1 MISETRFSIEYEISD
16 TGKYIFPYPYED
28 TDSIKG
34 YGVTKEGYIAPI
46 KENYYF
52 DGSTNTFIYP
62 TNGQKVEYVKIL
74 LRRQTPVVS
83 SLSVPNGYPFYG
95 IEKEFTKHAMWIQEI
110 SKQMVDTHNDARHV
124 AIIENDVTNMKAE
137 IIRKM
142 DKATLDCTTE
152 RKLAKRWAECDESPN
167 GEQDTDSPTN
177 KTQSSKSWALQSKR
191 AAEDC
196 KTQETEIKTIVADG
210 KREAANMISTVQ
222 QEKNESLTAISAF
235 NSRLSEA
242 KSDIENNMRKAEGE
256 YTSYLDTLNQTGNT
270 AVQKVISAGNS
281 ATGEISRL
289 KDTKQEE
296 TQRFYDQCK
305 YNLNGVTLQH
315 LDELQ
320 NKKAVL
326 VSQLN
331 NTYTE
336 NYNTLNELGK
346 KCVQNVN
353 AEYEKD
359 YATLKTL
366 SANTTDTVQTINN
379 IVSTTKE
386 FIQNHENNITDVT
399 GGYVKKVAD
408 KCNESVQT
416 LADTAQQEKKILT
429 DTQTQLIAELN
440 NNAQTHLNAFGIN
453 KQEFTGAIETAKNK
467 AVEVIN
473 QTKDTNVGIIS
484 QTGNELLDKMTGL
497 KSATQNNADTVAN
510 NLQSIQSI
518 ETDVKNVQSGI
529 LNDKA
534 EITHLTDT
542 VRQQSAEIKTI
553 HLNSLQVKDYTEQA
567 HNAMVSAKK
576 YAEQTKNNAERNW
589 VKSVNS
595 KMPDSNGNVAIDLSL
610 YAPMSYV
617 DTATQKAVNGVN
629 QSFETKL
636 NAYQTAVTDKIATSK
651 SNFDEILKDYAR
663 KTDVPNQIDLSGYA
677 TKEQI
682 TTVTENIS
690 AAQNSL
696 NAVNQQI
703 NNLNNTASILR
714 SDVSSN
720 KSILNN
726 IGNIYAKKSDIPDM
740 STYAK
745 TTAIPSLSNYVQKT
759 ELNDY
764 AKKSDMPDMTAYA
777 KKSDIQNIPLSITV
791 VDDYCV
797 PDGTETV
804 TAEMFE
810 KYHLTEKAYL
820 LFPPSVKRIND
831 FYGDNNPF
839 KDNKQVLIAA
849 FLPQCT
855 FLGMQV
861 FKSCSSLTTVS
872 LPRCTSVRNGA
883 FYNCTS
889 LMTVFLPQCTLVGNY
904 VFSKCTSLATAFLPQ
919 CTKIGSQAFYNCTSL
934 MTVFLPQCTLVGN
947 YVFSNCTS
955 LTTAFLPQCTEIS
968 LGAFNGCDNLTTVFL
983 PQCTLVGD
991 RTFNN
996 CNKLKK
1002 MVINK
1007 EVNLNFF
1014 SDWGL
1019 LPDCVIYNETRTEK
1033 LINGE
1038 WISI

>member
-95 IEKEFTKHAMWIQEI
+95 IEKEFTKHTMWIQEI

-124 AIIENDVTNMKAE
+124 DIVDNDVTNMNAE

-167 GEQDTDSPTN
+167 GEQDTESPTN

-196 KTQETEIKTIVADG
+196 KEKETEIKTIVADG

-222 QEKNESLTAISAF
+222 QEKNESLQAINTF
-235 NSRLSEA
+235 NSRLAEA

-256 YTSYLDTLNQTGNT
+256 YTSYLDTLNQTGET

-289 KDTKQEE
+289 KAIKQEE

-315 LDELQ
+315 LDELK
-320 NKKAVL
+320 NKKTEL

-576 YAEQTKNNAERNW
+576 YAEQTKHNAEGNW
-589 VKSVNS
+589 IKSVNS
-595 KMPDSNGNVAIDLSL
+595 KMPNSNGNVAIDLSL

-617 DTATQKAVNGVN
+617 DTATQKAVDGVN

-636 NAYQTAVTDKIATSK
+636 NAYQSAVTDKIATSK
-651 SNFDEILKDYAR
+651 SNFDEILKDYAK

-677 TKEQI
+677 TTGQI
-682 TTVTENIS
+682 NDVTTNIS
-690 AAQNSL
+690 TMQNTLKSTT
-696 NAVNQQI
+696 QQLDS
-703 NNLNNTASILR
+703 LNNTASILR

-720 KSILNN
+720 KAVLNN
-726 IGNIYAKKSDIPDM
+726 IDSI
-740 STYAK
+740 
-745 TTAIPSLSNYVQKT
+745 
-759 ELNDY
+759 Y
-764 AKKSDMPDMTAYA
+764 AKKSDMPDMSIYA
-777 KKSDIQNIPLSITV
+777 KKSDIPSV
-791 VDDYCV
+791 SPGGASVDNYCV
-797 PDGTETV
+797 PDGTEVV
-804 TAEMFE
+804 TNDMFE
-810 KYHLTEKAYL
+810 KYHLTEKAIL
-820 LFPPSVKRIND
+820 LFPPSVKKIKELPSIVD
-831 FYGDNNPF
+831 DGT
-839 KDNKQVLIAA
+839 LIRD
-849 FLPQCT
+849 T
-855 FLGMQV
+855 F
-861 FKSCSSLTTVS
+861 TVS
-872 LPRCTSVRNGA
+872 LPQCIYIGENAFAYYHNLVNAIIPKCTFIGGKA
-883 FYNCTS
+883 FYGCYSLTNVVLFNCKTISFMAFKNCINLKS
-889 LMTVFLPQCTLVGNY
+889 LFVPSCTQIATNAFHLCPNLTEIVVSENLERKY
-904 VFSKCTSLATAFLPQ
+904 VFYHEIKKTNQIITV
-919 CTKIGSQAFYNCTSL
+919 YN
-934 MTVFLPQCTLVGN
+934 P
-947 YVFSNCTS
+947 
-955 LTTAFLPQCTEIS
+955 
-968 LGAFNGCDNLTTVFL
+968 
-983 PQCTLVGD
+983 D
-991 RTFNN
+991 RT
-996 CNKLKK
+996 K
-1002 MVINK
+1002 
-1007 EVNLNFF
+1007 
-1014 SDWGL
+1014 
-1019 LPDCVIYNETRTEK
+1019 K

-1038 WISI
+1038 WIKI

>member
-95 IEKEFTKHAMWIQEI
+95 IEKEFTKHTMWIQEI
-110 SKQMVDTHNDARHV
+110 SKQMVDTHNDRVHV
-124 AIIENDVTNMKAE
+124 DIVDNDVTNMKSE

-167 GEQDTDSPTN
+167 GEQDTESPTN

-196 KTQETEIKTIVADG
+196 KEKETEIKTIVADG

-222 QEKNESLTAISAF
+222 QEKNESLQAINTF

-256 YTSYLDTLNQTGNT
+256 YTSYLDTLNQTGET
-270 AVQKVISAGNS
+270 AVQKVISAGNT

-289 KDTKQEE
+289 KDIKQEE

-320 NKKAVL
+320 NKKMEL

-399 GGYVKKVAD
+399 GGYVQKVAD

-484 QTGNELLDKMTGL
+484 QMGNELLDKMTGL

-576 YAEQTKNNAERNW
+576 YAEQTKHNAEGNW

-617 DTATQKAVNGVN
+617 DTATQKAVDGVN

-636 NAYQTAVTDKIATSK
+636 NAYQSSVTDKIATSK

-690 AAQNSL
+690 ATQNSL
-696 NAVNQQI
+696 NTVNQQI

-714 SDVSSN
+714 SDVSNN

-726 IGNIYAKKSDIPDM
+726 LDNIYAKKSDMPDM

-745 TTAIPSLSNYVQKT
+745 TTDIPSLNNYVQRSDLYGYAKTTDIPSLSNYVQKN
-759 ELNDY
+759 ELNE
-764 AKKSDMPDMTAYA
+764 YA
-777 KKSDIQNIPLSITV
+777 KKSDIPSV
-791 VDDYCV
+791 SPGGASVDDYCV
-797 PDGTETV
+797 PDGTEVV
-804 TAEMFE
+804 TNDMFE
-810 KYHLTEKAYL
+810 KYHLTEKAIL
-820 LFPPSVKRIND
+820 LFPPSVKKIKEQPSLVND
-831 FYGDNNPF
+831 GT
-839 KDNKQVLIAA
+839 LIRNS
-849 FLPQCT
+849 FVVSLPQCT
-855 FLGMQV
+855 YIGENAFAYYHNLVNAIIPNCTFIGDKA
-861 FKSCSSLTTVS
+861 FYGCYSLTNVVLFNCKTISFMAFKDCINLKS
-872 LPRCTSVRNGA
+872 LFMP
-883 FYNCTS
+883 NCTQIY
-889 LMTVFLPQCTLVGNY
+889 TN
-904 VFSKCTSLATAFLPQ
+904 AFHFCPNL
-919 CTKIGSQAFYNCTSL
+919 
-934 MTVFLPQCTLVGN
+934 
-947 YVFSNCTS
+947 
-955 LTTAFLPQCTEIS
+955 TEIVVS
-968 LGAFNGCDNLTTVFL
+968 ENLESFFVFYREMKK
-983 PQCTLVGD
+983 TNRIITIYNSD
-991 RTFNN
+991 RTK
-996 CNKLKK
+996 KLTN
-1002 MVINK
+1002 VGW
-1007 EVNLNFF
+1007 V
-1014 SDWGL
+1014 
-1019 LPDCVIYNETRTEK
+1019 
-1033 LINGE
+1033 
-1038 WISI
+1038 SI

>member
-1 MISETRFSIEYEISD
+1 MINETRFTIKYAVND
-16 TGKYIFPYPYED
+16 TGKYIFPYPYD
-28 TDSIKG
+28 MPDSIKG
-34 YGVTKEGYIAPI
+34 YGVTKDGYIVPI
-46 KENYYF
+46 DKDYTF
-52 DGSTNTFIYP
+52 DKSTNTFIYP

-95 IEKEFTKHAMWIQEI
+95 IEKEFTKHTMWIQEI
-110 SKQMVDTHNDARHV
+110 SKQMVDTHNDRVHV
-124 AIIENDVTNMKAE
+124 DIVDNDVTNMKSE

-222 QEKNESLTAISAF
+222 QEKNESLQAINTF
-235 NSRLSEA
+235 NSRLAEA

-256 YTSYLDTLNQTGNT
+256 YTSYLDTLNQTGET

-320 NKKAVL
+320 NKKMEL

-336 NYNTLNELGK
+336 NYNILNELGK

-518 ETDVKNVQSGI
+518 ETDVKNVQNGI

-576 YAEQTKNNAERNW
+576 YAEQTKHNAEGNW

-617 DTATQKAVNGVN
+617 DTATQKAVDGVN

-636 NAYQTAVTDKIATSK
+636 NAYQSAVTDKIATSK
-651 SNFDEILKDYAR
+651 SNFDEILKDYAK

-677 TKEQI
+677 TTGQMKEA
-682 TTVTENIS
+682 TENIS
-690 AAQNSL
+690 TMQNTLKSTT
-696 NAVNQQI
+696 QQLDS
-703 NNLNNTASILR
+703 LNNTASILR

-720 KSILNN
+720 KTILNN
-726 IGNIYAKKSDIPDM
+726 IGNIYAKKSDMPDLSTYAKATDIPSLSGYVQRNELSGYAKATDIPSLSNYVQRNDLDGYAKKSDIPDM

-745 TTAIPSLSNYVQKT
+745 ATDIPSLNNYVQKE
-759 ELNDY
+759 ELNG
-764 AKKSDMPDMTAYA
+764 YA
-777 KKSDIQNIPLSITV
+777 KKSDIQNIPSSGTT

-797 PDGTETV
+797 PDGTEIV
-804 TAEMFE
+804 TNDMFE
-810 KYHLTEKAYL
+810 KYHLTEKVYL
-820 LFPPSVKRIND
+820 LFPPSVKKIKEQPSLVD
-831 FYGDNNPF
+831 DGT
-839 KDNKQVLIAA
+839 LIRNSFA
-849 FLPQCT
+849 
-855 FLGMQV
+855 
-861 FKSCSSLTTVS
+861 VS
-872 LPRCTSVRNGA
+872 LPKCTYIGENA
-883 FYNCTS
+883 FAYYHNLVNAIIPNCTFIGGKVFCGCYS
-889 LMTVFLPQCTLVGNY
+889 LTNVVLFNCKTIQFMAFKECINLKSLFVPSCTQIDTNAFHGCPNLTEIVVSENLQRKY
-904 VFSKCTSLATAFLPQ
+904 VFYHEMKKSN
-919 CTKIGSQAFYNCTSL
+919 KIIT
-934 MTVFLPQCTLVGN
+934 
-947 YVFSNCTS
+947 
-955 LTTAFLPQCTEIS
+955 
-968 LGAFNGCDNLTTVFL
+968 
-983 PQCTLVGD
+983 
-991 RTFNN
+991 
-996 CNKLKK
+996 
-1002 MVINK
+1002 
-1007 EVNLNFF
+1007 
-1014 SDWGL
+1014 
-1019 LPDCVIYNETRTEK
+1019 IYNPSRTKK

-1038 WISI
+1038 WVNV

>member
-1 MISETRFSIEYEISD
+1 MINETRFSIEYEISD

-95 IEKEFTKHAMWIQEI
+95 IEKEFTKHTMWIQEI

-124 AIIENDVTNMKAE
+124 DIVDNDVTNMEAE

-167 GEQDTDSPTN
+167 GEQDTESPTN

-222 QEKNESLTAISAF
+222 QEKNESLQAINAF

-256 YTSYLDTLNQTGNT
+256 YTSYLDTLNQTGET
-270 AVQKVISAGNS
+270 AVQKVISAGNT

-576 YAEQTKNNAERNW
+576 YAEQTKHNAEGNW

-617 DTATQKAVNGVN
+617 DTATQKAVDGVN

-677 TKEQI
+677 TIGQMND
-682 TTVTENIS
+682 VTGNIS
-690 AAQNSL
+690 TMQNTL
-696 NAVNQQI
+696 KNTTQQLDS
-703 NNLNNTASILR
+703 LNNTASILR
-714 SDVSSN
+714 SDVTSN
-720 KSILNN
+720 KAVLNN
-726 IGNIYAKKSDIPDM
+726 IDNIYAKKSDMPDM
-740 STYAK
+740 SIYAK

-759 ELNDY
+759 DLNAY
-764 AKKSDMPDMTAYA
+764 AKKSDMPDMSAYA
-777 KKSDIQNIPLSITV
+777 KKSDIPSV
-791 VDDYCV
+791 SPGGASVDYYCV
-797 PDGTETV
+797 PDGTEVV
-804 TAEMFE
+804 TNDMFE
-810 KYHLTEKAYL
+810 KYHLMEKTYL
-820 LFPPSVKRIND
+820 LFPPSVKKIKEQPSSVD
-831 FYGDNNPF
+831 DGLT
-839 KDNKQVLIAA
+839 LIRDT
-849 FLPQCT
+849 FTVSLPQCT
-855 FLGMQV
+855 YIGENAFAYYHNLVNAIIPNCTFIGGKA
-861 FKSCSSLTTVS
+861 FYSCYSLTNVVLFNCKTISFMAFKGCINLKSLFVPSCTQIATNAFHRCPNLTEIVVS
-872 LPRCTSVRNGA
+872 ENLERK
-883 FYNCTS
+883 
-889 LMTVFLPQCTLVGNY
+889 Y
-904 VFSKCTSLATAFLPQ
+904 VFYHEMKKTNQIITVYNPSR
-919 CTKIGSQAFYNCTSL
+919 TK
-934 MTVFLPQCTLVGN
+934 
-947 YVFSNCTS
+947 
-955 LTTAFLPQCTEIS
+955 
-968 LGAFNGCDNLTTVFL
+968 
-983 PQCTLVGD
+983 
-991 RTFNN
+991 
-996 CNKLKK
+996 
-1002 MVINK
+1002 
-1007 EVNLNFF
+1007 
-1014 SDWGL
+1014 
-1019 LPDCVIYNETRTEK
+1019 K

-1038 WISI
+1038 WLNV

>member
-95 IEKEFTKHAMWIQEI
+95 IEKEFTKHTMWIQEI

-196 KTQETEIKTIVADG
+196 KEKETEIKTIVADG

-222 QEKNESLTAISAF
+222 QEKNESLQAINAF

-256 YTSYLDTLNQTGNT
+256 YTSYLDTLNQTGET

-320 NKKAVL
+320 NKKTNL

-336 NYNTLNELGK
+336 NYNILNELGK

-386 FIQNHENNITDVT
+386 FIQNHENNITDIT

-467 AVEVIN
+467 AMEVIN

-576 YAEQTKNNAERNW
+576 YAEQTKHNAEGNW

-617 DTATQKAVNGVN
+617 DTATQKAVDGVN

-636 NAYQTAVTDKIATSK
+636 NAYQSAVTDKIATSK

-677 TKEQI
+677 TTRQMND
-682 TTVTENIS
+682 VTGNIS
-690 AAQNSL
+690 TMQNTL
-696 NAVNQQI
+696 KNTTQQLDS
-703 NNLNNTASILR
+703 LNNTASILR
-714 SDVSSN
+714 SDVTSN
-720 KSILNN
+720 KAVLNN
-726 IGNIYAKKSDIPDM
+726 IDSIYAKKSDMPDM
-740 STYAK
+740 SIYAK
-745 TTAIPSLSNYVQKT
+745 TTAIPSLSNYVQKN
-759 ELNDY
+759 ELNAY
-764 AKKSDMPDMTAYA
+764 AKKSDMPDMSIYA
-777 KKSDIQNIPLSITV
+777 KKSDIPTASAG

-797 PDGTETV
+797 PDGTEVV
-804 TAEMFE
+804 TNDMFE
-810 KYHLTEKAYL
+810 KYHLTEKAIL
-820 LFPPSVKRIND
+820 LFPPSVKKINTFED
-831 FYGDNNPF
+831 GEYTWHPF
-839 KDNKQVLIAA
+839 QYKKQLLITVSLPNCATVEDHV
-849 FLPQCT
+849 FSYCSSLVTISLPQCT
-855 FLGMQV
+855 TLGDCV
-861 FKSCSSLTTVS
+861 FSYCSSLMTVS
-872 LPRCTSVRNGA
+872 LPQCTTVGNFA
-883 FYNCTS
+883 FSQCSS
-889 LMTVFLPQCTLVGNY
+889 LMTISLP
-904 VFSKCTSLATAFLPQ
+904 KCTRISINMFLKCENLRELVVNEKLEYPF
-919 CTKIGSQAFYNCTSL
+919 KIRNDFPKTC
-934 MTVFLPQCTLVGN
+934 
-947 YVFSNCTS
+947 
-955 LTTAFLPQCTEIS
+955 I
-968 LGAFNGCDNLTTVFL
+968 
-983 PQCTLVGD
+983 
-991 RTFNN
+991 
-996 CNKLKK
+996 
-1002 MVINK
+1002 
-1007 EVNLNFF
+1007 
-1014 SDWGL
+1014 
-1019 LPDCVIYNETRTEK
+1019 IYNEVKTKK
-1033 LINGE
+1033 LVSSGE
-1038 WISI
+1038 WVRI

>member
-95 IEKEFTKHAMWIQEI
+95 IEKEFTKHTMWIQEI
-110 SKQMVDTHNDARHV
+110 SKQMVDTHNDRVHV
-124 AIIENDVTNMKAE
+124 DIVDNDVTNMKAE

-222 QEKNESLTAISAF
+222 QEKNESLQAINAF

-256 YTSYLDTLNQTGNT
+256 YTSYIDTLNQTGET
-270 AVQKVISAGNS
+270 AVQKVISAENS

-289 KDTKQEE
+289 KDATQGEM
-296 TQRFYDQCK
+296 QRFYDQCK

-366 SANTTDTVQTINN
+366 SVNTTDTVQTINN

-386 FIQNHENNITDVT
+386 FIQNHENNITDIT

-467 AVEVIN
+467 AVEAIN

-576 YAEQTKNNAERNW
+576 YAEQTKHNAEGNW

-617 DTATQKAVNGVN
+617 DMATQKAVDGVN

-636 NAYQTAVTDKIATSK
+636 NAYQSAVTDKIATSK
-651 SNFDEILKDYAR
+651 SNFDEILKDYAK

-677 TKEQI
+677 TTEQMNDV
-682 TTVTENIS
+682 TTNIS
-690 AAQNSL
+690 TMQNTLKSTT
-696 NAVNQQI
+696 QQLDS
-703 NNLNNTASILR
+703 LNNTASILR

-720 KSILNN
+720 KAVLNN
-726 IGNIYAKKSDIPDM
+726 IGNIYAKKSDMPDM
-740 STYAK
+740 SIYAK

-759 ELNDY
+759 DLNIY

-777 KKSDIQNIPLSITV
+777 KKSDIPTAPST

-804 TAEMFE
+804 TNGMFG
-810 KYHLTEKAYL
+810 KYHLTEKTYL
-820 LFPPSVKRIND
+820 CFPPSVKKIDKFSYNMA
-831 FYGDNNPF
+831 PF
-839 KDNKQVLIAA
+839 KDNKQSLKAVFLPQCRSVGDNVFGYCSSLKEAFLPQCMYLGQAAFCKDNSLEMVVLSQCTYLEKYAFDHCSSLKEA

-855 FLGMQV
+855 YLGD
-861 FKSCSSLTTVS
+861 SALGYCSSLTH
-872 LPRCTSVRNGA
+872 
-883 FYNCTS
+883 
-889 LMTVFLPQCTLVGNY
+889 VFLPQCMYLNNGVFYQCSKLYSIYLPQCGYLGLSVFGECSNLVYIN
-904 VFSKCTSLATAFLPQ
+904 LPQ
-919 CTKIGSQAFYNCTSL
+919 CTS
-934 MTVFLPQCTLVGN
+934 
-947 YVFSNCTS
+947 
-955 LTTAFLPQCTEIS
+955 
-968 LGAFNGCDNLTTVFL
+968 
-983 PQCTLVGD
+983 VGD
-991 RTFNN
+991 YTFKNCSSLRELYINEKVELNN
-996 CNKLKK
+996 
-1002 MVINK
+1002 
-1007 EVNLNFF
+1007 FY
-1014 SDWGL
+1014 DWNISSA
-1019 LPDCVIYNETRTEK
+1019 CTIYNETKTKK
-1033 LINGE
+1033 LINRG
-1038 WISI
+1038 WVKI

>member
-16 TGKYIFPYPYED
+16 TGKYIFPYPYEN

-95 IEKEFTKHAMWIQEI
+95 IEKEFTKHTMWIQEI
-110 SKQMVDTHNDARHV
+110 SKQMVDTHNDRVHV
-124 AIIENDVTNMKAE
+124 DIVDNDVTNMKSE

-196 KTQETEIKTIVADG
+196 KEQETEIKTIVADG

-222 QEKNESLTAISAF
+222 QEKNESLSAINTF
-235 NSRLSEA
+235 NSKLSEA
-242 KSDIENNMRKAEGE
+242 KNDIENNMRKAEGE

-305 YNLNGVTLQH
+305 YNLNRVTLQH

-320 NKKAVL
+320 NKKVDL
-326 VSQLN
+326 VSQVN
-331 NTYTE
+331 DTYIA
-336 NYNTLNELGK
+336 NYNTLNELGR

-353 AEYEKD
+353 TEYEKD
-359 YATLKTL
+359 YTALKTL
-366 SANTTDTVQTINN
+366 ATNTTDTVQTINN

-399 GGYVKKVAD
+399 GGYVQKVAD
-408 KCNESVQT
+408 KCNESVRT

-440 NNAQTHLNAFGIN
+440 NNAQNHLNVFSIN

-518 ETDVKNVQSGI
+518 ETDVKNAQSGI

-576 YAEQTKNNAERNW
+576 YAEQTKHNAEGNW

-617 DTATQKAVNGVN
+617 DTATQKAVDGVN

-636 NAYQTAVTDKIATSK
+636 NAYQSSVTDKIATSK

-677 TKEQI
+677 TTGQI
-682 TTVTENIS
+682 KDVTENIS
-690 AAQNSL
+690 TMQNALKSTT
-696 NAVNQQI
+696 QQLDS
-703 NNLNNTASILR
+703 LNNTASILR

-720 KSILNN
+720 KAVLNN
-726 IGNIYAKKSDIPDM
+726 ISNIYAKKSDMPDM
-740 STYAK
+740 SIYAK

-759 ELNDY
+759 DLNAY
-764 AKKSDMPDMTAYA
+764 AKKSDMPDMSAYA
-777 KKSDIQNIPLSITV
+777 KKSDIPSV
-791 VDDYCV
+791 SPGGASVDYYCV
-797 PDGTETV
+797 PDGTEVV
-804 TAEMFE
+804 TNDMFE
-810 KYHLTEKAYL
+810 KYHLTEKAIL
-820 LFPPSVKRIND
+820 LFPPSVKKIKEQPSPVD
-831 FYGDNNPF
+831 DGT
-839 KDNKQVLIAA
+839 LIRD
-849 FLPQCT
+849 T
-855 FLGMQV
+855 F
-861 FKSCSSLTTVS
+861 
-872 LPRCTSVRNGA
+872 A
-883 FYNCTS
+883 
-889 LMTVFLPQCTLVGNY
+889 VFLPQCTYIGENAFAYYHNLVNAIIPNCTFIGGKAFYGCYSLTNVVLFNCKTISFMAFKKCINLKSLFVPSCTQIDTNAFHGCPNLTEIVVSENLERKY
-904 VFSKCTSLATAFLPQ
+904 VFYHEMKKTNQIITVYNPSR
-919 CTKIGSQAFYNCTSL
+919 TK
-934 MTVFLPQCTLVGN
+934 
-947 YVFSNCTS
+947 
-955 LTTAFLPQCTEIS
+955 
-968 LGAFNGCDNLTTVFL
+968 
-983 PQCTLVGD
+983 
-991 RTFNN
+991 
-996 CNKLKK
+996 
-1002 MVINK
+1002 
-1007 EVNLNFF
+1007 
-1014 SDWGL
+1014 
-1019 LPDCVIYNETRTEK
+1019 K

-1038 WISI
+1038 WIKI

>member
-62 TNGQKVEYVKIL
+62 TNGQKAEYVKIL

-95 IEKEFTKHAMWIQEI
+95 IEKEFTKHTMWIQEI

-124 AIIENDVTNMKAE
+124 DIVDNDVTNMKAE

-167 GEQDTDSPTN
+167 GEQDTESPTN

-196 KTQETEIKTIVADG
+196 KEKETEIKTIVADG

-222 QEKNESLTAISAF
+222 QEKNESLQAINTF
-235 NSRLSEA
+235 NSRLAEA

-256 YTSYLDTLNQTGNT
+256 YTSYLDTLNQTGET
-270 AVQKVISAGNS
+270 TVQKVISAENS

-289 KDTKQEE
+289 KDATQGEM
-296 TQRFYDQCK
+296 QRFYDQCK

-315 LDELQ
+315 LNELQ
-320 NKKAVL
+320 NKKTEL

-366 SANTTDTVQTINN
+366 SVNTTDTVQTINN

-399 GGYVKKVAD
+399 GGYVQKIVD
-408 KCNESVQT
+408 KCNESVRT

-467 AVEVIN
+467 AVEAIN

-497 KSATQNNADTVAN
+497 KSATQNNADTVTN

-576 YAEQTKNNAERNW
+576 YAEQTKHNAEGNW

-636 NAYQTAVTDKIATSK
+636 NAYQSAVTDKIATSK

-714 SDVSSN
+714 SDVTSN
-720 KSILNN
+720 KAVLNN
-726 IGNIYAKKSDIPDM
+726 IGNIYAKKSDMPDM
-740 STYAK
+740 SIYAK

-759 ELNDY
+759 DLNIY

-777 KKSDIQNIPLSITV
+777 KKSDIPTAPST

-804 TAEMFE
+804 TNGMFG
-810 KYHLTEKAYL
+810 KYHLTEKTYL
-820 LFPPSVKRIND
+820 CFPPSVKKIDKFSYNMD
-831 FYGDNNPF
+831 PF
-839 KDNKQVLIAA
+839 KDNKQSLKAVFLPQCRSVGDNVFGHCSSLKEA
-849 FLPQCT
+849 FLPQCMY
-855 FLGMQV
+855 LGQAAFCKDNSLEMVVLSQCTYLEEYALDHCSSL
-861 FKSCSSLTTVS
+861 KEALLPQCTYLGDSALGYCSSLT
-872 LPRCTSVRNGA
+872 N
-883 FYNCTS
+883 
-889 LMTVFLPQCTLVGNY
+889 VFLPQCMRLNNGAFYQCSKLYSIYLPQCGYLGLSVFGECSNLVY
-904 VFSKCTSLATAFLPQ
+904 IDLPQ
-919 CTKIGSQAFYNCTSL
+919 CTS
-934 MTVFLPQCTLVGN
+934 
-947 YVFSNCTS
+947 
-955 LTTAFLPQCTEIS
+955 
-968 LGAFNGCDNLTTVFL
+968 
-983 PQCTLVGD
+983 VGD
-991 RTFNN
+991 YTFKNCSSLSELYINEKVKLNN
-996 CNKLKK
+996 FDGWNVPKTC
-1002 MVINK
+1002 MV
-1007 EVNLNFF
+1007 
-1014 SDWGL
+1014 
-1019 LPDCVIYNETRTEK
+1019 YNETKTKK
-1033 LINGE
+1033 LINGK
-1038 WISI
+1038 WVSI

>member
-1 MISETRFSIEYEISD
+1 MISETRFLIEYEISD

-95 IEKEFTKHAMWIQEI
+95 IEKEFTKHTMWIQEI

-124 AIIENDVTNMKAE
+124 DIVDNDVTNMKAE

-167 GEQDTDSPTN
+167 GEQDTESPTN

-222 QEKNESLTAISAF
+222 QEKNESLQAINAF

-256 YTSYLDTLNQTGNT
+256 YTSYLDTLNQTGET
-270 AVQKVISAGNS
+270 AVQKVISAGNT

-320 NKKAVL
+320 NKKTNL

-386 FIQNHENNITDVT
+386 FIQNHENNITDIT

-467 AVEVIN
+467 AVEAIN

-576 YAEQTKNNAERNW
+576 YAEQTKHNAEGNW

-617 DTATQKAVNGVN
+617 DTATQKAVDGVN

-636 NAYQTAVTDKIATSK
+636 NAYQSAVTDKIATSK

-677 TKEQI
+677 TTGQMKEA
-682 TTVTENIS
+682 TENIS
-690 AAQNSL
+690 TMQNTLKSTT
-696 NAVNQQI
+696 QQLDS
-703 NNLNNTASILR
+703 LNNTASILR
-714 SDVSSN
+714 SDVTSN
-720 KSILNN
+720 KAVLNN
-726 IGNIYAKKSDIPDM
+726 ISSIYAKKSDIPDV
-740 STYAK
+740 SIYAK
-745 TTAIPSLSNYVQKT
+745 ATDIPSLSNYVQKK

-764 AKKSDMPDMTAYA
+764 AKKSD
-777 KKSDIQNIPLSITV
+777 IQNIFPSGTA

-804 TAEMFE
+804 TNDMFE

-820 LFPPSVKRIND
+820 LFPPSVKRINSFTYD
-831 FYGDNNPF
+831 TVPF
-839 KDNKQVLIAA
+839 KNNKQLFVCSL
-849 FLPQCT
+849 QCVRV
-855 FLGMQV
+855 GDYV
-861 FKSCSSLTTVS
+861 FYSCGSLS
-872 LPRCTSVRNGA
+872 
-883 FYNCTS
+883 
-889 LMTVFLPQCTLVGNY
+889 TVFLPQCTYLGKSAFYDNNSLKLALLPRCIY
-904 VFSKCTSLATAFLPQ
+904 ISDYTFSRCSHLKNIFLPQ
-919 CTKIGSQAFYNCTSL
+919 CTYIGTQAFCSCINLTSVL
-934 MTVFLPQCTLVGN
+934 LPQCTYLGDAAF
-947 YVFSNCTS
+947 YLASS
-955 LTTAFLPQCTEIS
+955 LYSAYLPQCMSVENSVFESCSS
-968 LGAFNGCDNLTTVFL
+968 LYDVYL
-983 PQCTLVGD
+983 PQCMSVGD
-991 RTFNN
+991 CAFQNCSALRDLTINEKVQLNN
-996 CNKLKK
+996 YYDWKLSSICT
-1002 MVINK
+1002 V
-1007 EVNLNFF
+1007 
-1014 SDWGL
+1014 
-1019 LPDCVIYNETRTEK
+1019 YNETRTKK

-1038 WISI
+1038 WKRI

>member
-95 IEKEFTKHAMWIQEI
+95 IEKEFTKHTMWIQEI
-110 SKQMVDTHNDARHV
+110 SKQMVDTHNDRVHV
-124 AIIENDVTNMKAE
+124 DIVDNDVTNMKSE

-222 QEKNESLTAISAF
+222 QEKNESLTAINAF
-235 NSRLSEA
+235 NSRLAEA
-242 KSDIENNMRKAEGE
+242 KSDIENNMRHAEEE
-256 YTSYLDTLNQTGNT
+256 YTSYIDTLNQTGNT

-289 KDTKQEE
+289 KGATQGEI
-296 TQRFYDQCK
+296 QRFYDQCK

-326 VSQLN
+326 VSELN

-359 YATLKTL
+359 YSALKTL
-366 SANTTDTVQTINN
+366 SANTTDTVQKINN

-576 YAEQTKNNAERNW
+576 YAEQTKHNAEGNW

-617 DTATQKAVNGVN
+617 DTATQKAVDGVN

-677 TKEQI
+677 TTRQMND
-682 TTVTENIS
+682 VTGNIS
-690 AAQNSL
+690 TMQNTL
-696 NAVNQQI
+696 KNTTQQLDS
-703 NNLNNTASILR
+703 LNNTASILR
-714 SDVSSN
+714 SDVTSN
-720 KSILNN
+720 KAVLNN
-726 IGNIYAKKSDIPDM
+726 IDSIYAKKSDMPDM

-831 FYGDNNPF
+831 FYGDNNTF

-904 VFSKCTSLATAFLPQ
+904 AFSKCTSLATAFLPQ
-919 CTKIGSQAFYNCTSL
+919 CTKIGLQAFYNCTSL
-934 MTVFLPQCTLVGN
+934 MTVFLPQCTL
-947 YVFSNCTS
+947 S
-955 LTTAFLPQCTEIS
+955 LIH
-968 LGAFNGCDNLTTVFL
+968 
-983 PQCTLVGD
+983 
-991 RTFNN
+991 
-996 CNKLKK
+996 
-1002 MVINK
+1002 I
-1007 EVNLNFF
+1007 
-1014 SDWGL
+1014 
-1019 LPDCVIYNETRTEK
+1019 
-1033 LINGE
+1033 
-1038 WISI
+1038 

>member
-16 TGKYIFPYPYED
+16 TGKYIFPYPYEG

-95 IEKEFTKHAMWIQEI
+95 IEKEFTKHTMWIQEI
-110 SKQMVDTHNDARHV
+110 SKQMVDTHNDRVHV
-124 AIIENDVTNMKAE
+124 DIVDNDVTNMKAE

-167 GEQDTDSPTN
+167 GEQDTESPTN

-222 QEKNESLTAISAF
+222 QEKNESLQAINAF

-256 YTSYLDTLNQTGNT
+256 YTSYLDTLNQTGET
-270 AVQKVISAGNS
+270 AVQKVISAENS

-289 KDTKQEE
+289 KDATQGEM
-296 TQRFYDQCK
+296 QRFYDQCK

-320 NKKAVL
+320 NKKTNL

-399 GGYVKKVAD
+399 GGYVQKIVD
-408 KCNESVQT
+408 KCNESVRT

-518 ETDVKNVQSGI
+518 ETDVKNVQNGI

-534 EITHLTDT
+534 EIAHLTDT

-576 YAEQTKNNAERNW
+576 YAEQTKHNAEGNW

-617 DTATQKAVNGVN
+617 DTATQKAVDGVN

-636 NAYQTAVTDKIATSK
+636 NAYQSSVTDKIATSK

-677 TKEQI
+677 TIGQMNDV
-682 TTVTENIS
+682 TTNIS
-690 AAQNSL
+690 TMQNTL
-696 NAVNQQI
+696 IDTTQQLDS
-703 NNLNNTASILR
+703 LNNTASILR

-720 KSILNN
+720 KAVLNN
-726 IGNIYAKKSDIPDM
+726 IGNIYAKKSDMPDM
-740 STYAK
+740 S
-745 TTAIPSLSNYVQKT
+745 
-759 ELNDY
+759 
-764 AKKSDMPDMTAYA
+764 AYA
-777 KKSDIQNIPLSITV
+777 KKSDIPSVSPGGTS

-797 PDGTETV
+797 PDGTEVV
-804 TAEMFE
+804 TNDMWE
-810 KYHLTEKAYL
+810 KYHLMEKAIL
-820 LFPPSVKRIND
+820 LFPPSVKKIKEQPSLVD
-831 FYGDNNPF
+831 DGET
-839 KDNKQVLIAA
+839 LIRNSFA
-849 FLPQCT
+849 
-855 FLGMQV
+855 
-861 FKSCSSLTTVS
+861 VS
-872 LPRCTSVRNGA
+872 LPKCTYIGENAFAYYHNLVNAIIPNCTFIGGKA
-883 FYNCTS
+883 FYGCYSLTNVVLFNCKTIQFMAFKECINLKSLFMPNCTQID
-889 LMTVFLPQCTLVGNY
+889 TN
-904 VFSKCTSLATAFLPQ
+904 AFHLCP
-919 CTKIGSQAFYNCTSL
+919 NL
-934 MTVFLPQCTLVGN
+934 
-947 YVFSNCTS
+947 
-955 LTTAFLPQCTEIS
+955 TEIVVS
-968 LGAFNGCDNLTTVFL
+968 ENLERKYIFYHEIKKTNQIITVYN
-983 PQCTLVGD
+983 PS
-991 RTFNN
+991 RT
-996 CNKLKK
+996 KK
-1002 MVINK
+1002 I
-1007 EVNLNFF
+1007 
-1014 SDWGL
+1014 
-1019 LPDCVIYNETRTEK
+1019 
-1033 LINGE
+1033 INGE
-1038 WISI
+1038 WIKI

>member
-46 KENYYF
+46 KENCYF

-95 IEKEFTKHAMWIQEI
+95 IEKEFTKHTMWIQEI

-124 AIIENDVTNMKAE
+124 DIVDNDVTNMKAE

-142 DKATLDCTTE
+142 DKSTLDCTTE

-167 GEQDTDSPTN
+167 GEQDTESPTN

-196 KTQETEIKTIVADG
+196 KEKETEIETIVADG

-222 QEKNESLTAISAF
+222 QEKNESLQAINAF
-235 NSRLSEA
+235 NSRLAEA

-256 YTSYLDTLNQTGNT
+256 YTSYLDTLNQTGET

-305 YNLNGVTLQH
+305 YNLNGATLQH

-320 NKKAVL
+320 NKKMEL

-331 NTYTE
+331 NTYTV

-440 NNAQTHLNAFGIN
+440 NNAQTHLNAFSIN

-518 ETDVKNVQSGI
+518 ETDVKNVQNGI

-534 EITHLTDT
+534 EIAHLTDT

-576 YAEQTKNNAERNW
+576 YAEQTKHNAEGNW

-617 DTATQKAVNGVN
+617 DTATQKAVDGVN

-636 NAYQTAVTDKIATSK
+636 NAYQSSVTDKIATSK
-651 SNFDEILKDYAR
+651 SNFDEILKDYAK

-677 TKEQI
+677 TTGQI
-682 TTVTENIS
+682 NDVTTNIS
-690 AAQNSL
+690 TMRNTL
-696 NAVNQQI
+696 INTTQQLDS
-703 NNLNNTASILR
+703 LNNTASILR
-714 SDVSSN
+714 SDASSN
-720 KSILNN
+720 KAVLNN
-726 IGNIYAKKSDIPDM
+726 IDSIYAKKSDMPDM
-740 STYAK
+740 SIYAK

-759 ELNDY
+759 GLNAY

-777 KKSDIQNIPLSITV
+777 KKSDIPTAPST

-797 PDGTETV
+797 PDGTKTV
-804 TAEMFE
+804 TNGMFG
-810 KYHLTEKAYL
+810 KYRLTEKTYL
-820 LFPPSVKRIND
+820 CFPPSVIKI
-831 FYGDNNPF
+831 DNFSYNMAPF
-839 KDNKQVLIAA
+839 KDNKQSLKSVFLPQCRSVGDNVFGYCSSLKSA
-849 FLPQCT
+849 FLPQCMH
-855 FLGMQV
+855 LGRAAFCKDNSLEIVVLLQCTYLEQYA
-861 FKSCSSLTTVS
+861 FDHCSSLKKALLPQCTYLGDSALGYCSSLTS
-872 LPRCTSVRNGA
+872 
-883 FYNCTS
+883 
-889 LMTVFLPQCTLVGNY
+889 VFLPQCMYLNNG
-904 VFSKCTSLATAFLPQ
+904 VFYQCSKLYSIYLPQ
-919 CTKIGSQAFYNCTSL
+919 CRYLGLS
-934 MTVFLPQCTLVGN
+934 VFGACSNLV
-947 YVFSNCTS
+947 Y
-955 LTTAFLPQCTEIS
+955 I
-968 LGAFNGCDNLTTVFL
+968 DL

-991 RTFNN
+991 YTFKNCSSLSELYINEKVKLNN
-996 CNKLKK
+996 FDNWNVPYTCT
-1002 MVINK
+1002 V
-1007 EVNLNFF
+1007 
-1014 SDWGL
+1014 
-1019 LPDCVIYNETRTEK
+1019 YNETKTKK
-1033 LINGE
+1033 LINRE
-1038 WISI
+1038 WLNV

>member
-95 IEKEFTKHAMWIQEI
+95 IEKEFTKHTMWIQEI

-124 AIIENDVTNMKAE
+124 AIIENDVTNMKSE

-222 QEKNESLTAISAF
+222 QEKNESLQAINAF

-256 YTSYLDTLNQTGNT
+256 YTSYLDTLNQTGET
-270 AVQKVISAGNS
+270 AVQKVISAGNT

-320 NKKAVL
+320 NKKTNL

-386 FIQNHENNITDVT
+386 FIQNHENNITDIT

-467 AVEVIN
+467 AVEAIN

-576 YAEQTKNNAERNW
+576 YAEQTKHNAEGNW

-617 DTATQKAVNGVN
+617 DTATQKAVDGVN

-636 NAYQTAVTDKIATSK
+636 NAYQSAVTDKIATSK

-663 KTDVPNQIDLSGYA
+663 KTDVPKQIDLSGYA
-677 TKEQI
+677 TTGQI
-682 TTVTENIS
+682 NDVTTNIS
-690 AAQNSL
+690 TMQNTLKSTT
-696 NAVNQQI
+696 QQLDS
-703 NNLNNTASILR
+703 LNNTASILR

-745 TTAIPSLSNYVQKT
+745 TTDIPSLSSYVQKT
-759 ELNDY
+759 DLTDY
-764 AKKSDMPDMTAYA
+764 V
-777 KKSDIQNIPLSITV
+777 KKSDIPSGTAI
-791 VDDYCV
+791 DDYCV

-804 TAEMFE
+804 TNGMFE

-820 LFPPSVKRIND
+820 CFPPSVKKID
-831 FYGDNNPF
+831 KFSYDTAPF
-839 KDNKQVLIAA
+839 KDNKQILTAVFLPRCRSVEDYVFSYCSSLKSVFLPQCMYLGDSSFCRDYGLVNALLPQCIYLNNYTFDHCSNLVEA
-849 FLPQCT
+849 FLPQC
-855 FLGMQV
+855 LCLEDYV
-861 FKSCSSLTTVS
+861 FSYCSSLK
-872 LPRCTSVRNGA
+872 R
-883 FYNCTS
+883 
-889 LMTVFLPQCTLVGNY
+889 VFLPQCTYLGNSSFY
-904 VFSKCTSLATAFLPQ
+904 QCNKLYSVHLPQ
-919 CTKIGSQAFYNCTSL
+919 CTHLGMYAFGECSGLYYA
-934 MTVFLPQCTLVGN
+934 VLPQCTSINDRAFFQCQNLSKLTINEKVSL
-947 YVFSNCTS
+947 SNFDEWKLS
-955 LTTAFLPQCTEIS
+955 
-968 LGAFNGCDNLTTVFL
+968 
-983 PQCTLVGD
+983 
-991 RTFNN
+991 NN
-996 CNKLKK
+996 CA
-1002 MVINK
+1002 
-1007 EVNLNFF
+1007 
-1014 SDWGL
+1014 
-1019 LPDCVIYNETRTEK
+1019 IYNENRTKK
-1033 LINGE
+1033 LIRGVWTN
-1038 WISI
+1038 I

>member
-34 YGVTKEGYIAPI
+34 YGVTKEGYIVPI

-95 IEKEFTKHAMWIQEI
+95 IEKEFTKHTMWIQEI
-110 SKQMVDTHNDARHV
+110 SKQMVDTHNDAIHV
-124 AIIENDVTNMKAE
+124 DIVDNDVTNMKAE

-167 GEQDTDSPTN
+167 GEQDTESPTN

-196 KTQETEIKTIVADG
+196 KEKETEIKTIVADG

-222 QEKNESLTAISAF
+222 QEKNESLQAINAF

-289 KDTKQEE
+289 KATKQEE

-320 NKKAVL
+320 NKKTEL

-399 GGYVKKVAD
+399 GGYMQKVAD
-408 KCNESVQT
+408 KCNESVRT

-440 NNAQTHLNAFGIN
+440 NNAQTHLNAFSIN

-553 HLNSLQVKDYTEQA
+553 HLNALQIKDYTEQA

-576 YAEQTKNNAERNW
+576 YAEQTKHNAEGNG
-589 VKSVNS
+589 VKNVNS
-595 KMPDSNGNVAIDLSL
+595 KMPDSNGNVALDLS
-610 YAPMSYV
+610 
-617 DTATQKAVNGVN
+617 
-629 QSFETKL
+629 F
-636 NAYQTAVTDKIATSK
+636 VTDKIATSK

-677 TKEQI
+677 TTGQI
-682 TTVTENIS
+682 KDVTENIS
-690 AAQNSL
+690 TMQNALKSTT
-696 NAVNQQI
+696 QQLDS
-703 NNLNNTASILR
+703 LNNTASILR
-714 SDVSSN
+714 SDVTSN
-720 KSILNN
+720 KAVLNN
-726 IGNIYAKKSDIPDM
+726 ISSIYAKKSDIPDV
-740 STYAK
+740 SIYAKATDIPSLNGYVQRNELSGYAK
-745 TTAIPSLSNYVQKT
+745 TTDIPSLSNYVQKKD
-759 ELNDY
+759 LNE
-764 AKKSDMPDMTAYA
+764 YA
-777 KKSDIQNIPLSITV
+777 KKSDIPSV
-791 VDDYCV
+791 SPGGASVDYYCV
-797 PDGTETV
+797 PDGTEIV
-804 TAEMFE
+804 TNDMFE
-810 KYHLTEKAYL
+810 KYHLTEKAIL
-820 LFPPSVKRIND
+820 LFPPSVKKIKEQPSSVD
-831 FYGDNNPF
+831 DGT
-839 KDNKQVLIAA
+839 LIRDSFAVS
-849 FLPQCT
+849 LPQCIYIGENAFAYYHNLVNAIIPNCT
-855 FLGMQV
+855 FIGGKA
-861 FKSCSSLTTVS
+861 FYGCYSLTNVVLFNCKTISFMAFKECINLKS
-872 LPRCTSVRNGA
+872 LFVPSCTQIATNAFHRCPN
-883 FYNCTS
+883 
-889 LMTVFLPQCTLVGNY
+889 L
-904 VFSKCTSLATAFLPQ
+904 
-919 CTKIGSQAFYNCTSL
+919 
-934 MTVFLPQCTLVGN
+934 
-947 YVFSNCTS
+947 
-955 LTTAFLPQCTEIS
+955 TEIVVS
-968 LGAFNGCDNLTTVFL
+968 ENLERYHIFH
-983 PQCTLVGD
+983 D
-991 RTFNN
+991 EI
-996 CNKLKK
+996 KK
-1002 MVINK
+1002 TNPIIT
-1007 EVNLNFF
+1007 
-1014 SDWGL
+1014 
-1019 LPDCVIYNETRTEK
+1019 IYNPSRTKK
-1033 LINGE
+1033 LTNVGWATI
-1038 WISI
+1038 